1 MKSEKNLNFFRFF
14 KFFQIFSR
22 NFVNTLGHE
31 YLVHEFGCNSYKFHF
46 YFPLYS
52 IEMPS
57 TLVKKSAPK
66 TSKKSDAEVAVE
78 AAPVATPAP
87 VAAAAVVE
95 EPVATVDAADS
106 KDVSSLQAEA
116 NSLIELARQCQTLLQ
131 TLIKGTRATAANIR
145 KLERD
150 VQRLDKK
157 SRKSRENRS
166 TNGNKGLQQ
175 LKPVYTAEMK
185 SFFENNKSLNDND
198 GVLIVD
204 NLTYDSEHLLVSRK
218 QALKLVTSYIKHHN
232 LQDSSNK
239 RRINMDTTLQHLFPE
254 LCAVKDKKG
263 KVVQEEN
270 CYYNTL
276 MKALSRHFTPVA

>member
-1 MKSEKNLNFFRFF
+1 M
-14 KFFQIFSR
+14 
-22 NFVNTLGHE
+22 
-31 YLVHEFGCNSYKFHF
+31 HEFGCNSYKFHF

-66 TSKKSDAEVAVE
+66 TSKKSEVDADVVVE
-78 AAPVATPAP
+78 APVTKSPAP
-87 VAAAAVVE
+87 IVVE
-95 EPVATVDAADS
+95 EPVAAAVVDSAADS

-131 TLIKGTRATAANIR
+131 SLIKGTRATAANIR

-218 QALKLVTSYIKHHN
+218 QALKLVTSYIKNQN

-254 LCAVKDKKG
+254 LCSVKDKKG

>member
-1 MKSEKNLNFFRFF
+1 M
-14 KFFQIFSR
+14 
-22 NFVNTLGHE
+22 
-31 YLVHEFGCNSYKFHF
+31 HEFGCNSYKFHF

-66 TSKKSDAEVAVE
+66 TSKKSDADVAVE
-78 AAPVATPAP
+78 AAPV
-87 VAAAAVVE
+87 VA
-95 EPVATVDAADS
+95 PVATVAVAAEEPVSAAVADSSVDS

-131 TLIKGTRATAANIR
+131 SLIKGTRATAANIR

-175 LKPVYTAEMK
+175 LKPIYTAEMK

-218 QALKLVTSYIKHHN
+218 QALKLVTSYIKHQN

-239 RRINMDTTLQHLFPE
+239 RRINMDSTLQHLFPE
-254 LCAVKDKKG
+254 LCSVKDKKG

>member
-1 MKSEKNLNFFRFF
+1 
-14 KFFQIFSR
+14 
-22 NFVNTLGHE
+22 
-31 YLVHEFGCNSYKFHF
+31 
-46 YFPLYS
+46 
-52 IEMPS
+52 MPS

-66 TSKKSDAEVAVE
+66 TSKKSDADVAVE
-78 AAPVATPAP
+78 AAPVAAP
-87 VAAAAVVE
+87 VAAAAAAVPVE
-95 EPVATVDAADS
+95 EPVSATVVDSSVES

-131 TLIKGTRATAANIR
+131 ALIKGTRTTAANIR

-239 RRINMDTTLQHLFPE
+239 RRINMDSTLQHLFPE
-254 LCAVKDKKG
+254 LCSVKDKKG

>member
-1 MKSEKNLNFFRFF
+1 M
-14 KFFQIFSR
+14 
-22 NFVNTLGHE
+22 NTLGDE

-66 TSKKSDAEVAVE
+66 TSRKSDSDTDVVVE
-78 AAPVATPAP
+78 AASVATPAP
-87 VAAAAVVE
+87 VASATTVE
-95 EPVATVDAADS
+95 EPVSAVVDSSTDS

-131 TLIKGTRATAANIR
+131 NLIKGTRATAANIR

-175 LKPVYTAEMK
+175 LKPIYTSEMK

-218 QALKLVTSYIKHHN
+218 QALKLVTSYIKHQN

>member
-1 MKSEKNLNFFRFF
+1 
-14 KFFQIFSR
+14 
-22 NFVNTLGHE
+22 
-31 YLVHEFGCNSYKFHF
+31 
-46 YFPLYS
+46 
-52 IEMPS
+52 MPS

-66 TSKKSDAEVAVE
+66 TSKKSESDAEVVVE
-78 AAPVATPAP
+78 TPSVKVPEPV
-87 VAAAAVVE
+87 VVE
-95 EPVATVDAADS
+95 EPVATTVVDSSTTDS

-157 SRKSRENRS
+157 SRKNRENRS
-166 TNGNKGLQQ
+166 SNGNKGLQQ

-218 QALKLVTSYIKHHN
+218 QALKLVTSYIKNHN

-263 KVVQEEN
+263 KVIQEEN

>member
-1 MKSEKNLNFFRFF
+1 
-14 KFFQIFSR
+14 
-22 NFVNTLGHE
+22 
-31 YLVHEFGCNSYKFHF
+31 
-46 YFPLYS
+46 
-52 IEMPS
+52 MPS

-66 TSKKSDAEVAVE
+66 TSKKSDADVAVE
-78 AAPVATPAP
+78 VAPVATPA
-87 VAAAAVVE
+87 AAVE
-95 EPVATVDAADS
+95 EPVSSAVVDSSVDS

-116 NSLIELARQCQTLLQ
+116 NALIELARQCQTLLQ

-204 NLTYDSEHLLVSRK
+204 NLTYEHLLVSRK

-239 RRINMDTTLQHLFPE
+239 RRINMDATLQHLFPE

>member
-1 MKSEKNLNFFRFF
+1 
-14 KFFQIFSR
+14 
-22 NFVNTLGHE
+22 
-31 YLVHEFGCNSYKFHF
+31 
-46 YFPLYS
+46 
-52 IEMPS
+52 MPS
-57 TLVKKSAPK
+57 TLLKKSTQK
-66 TSKKSDAEVAVE
+66 SSKKVEAEVSVE
-78 AAPVATPAP
+78 PELVK
-87 VAAAAVVE
+87 VVE
-95 EPVATVDAADS
+95 PVVPQVVSSEQSSLNVGGEYSSAEV
-106 KDVSSLQAEA
+106 KDVSPLQAEA
-116 NSLIELARQCQTLLQ
+116 ANLIELARQCQALLQ
-131 TLIKGTRATAANIR
+131 NLIKGTRATAANIR

-157 SRKSRENRS
+157 SRKNRENRAS
-166 TNGNKGLQQ
+166 NGNKGLQQ
-175 LKPVYTAEMK
+175 LKPVYTLEMK
-185 SFFENNKSLNDND
+185 QFFENNKTLNDND
-198 GVLIVD
+198 GALIVD

-263 KVVQEEN
+263 KVIQEEN

>member
-1 MKSEKNLNFFRFF
+1 M
-14 KFFQIFSR
+14 
-22 NFVNTLGHE
+22 
-31 YLVHEFGCNSYKFHF
+31 HEFGCNSYKFHF

-66 TSKKSDAEVAVE
+66 TSKKSEVDADVVVE
-78 AAPVATPAP
+78 APVTKAPAP
-87 VAAAAVVE
+87 VVVE
-95 EPVATVDAADS
+95 EPVAAAVVDSAADS

-131 TLIKGTRATAANIR
+131 SLIKGTRATAANIR

-218 QALKLVTSYIKHHN
+218 QALKLVTSYIKNQN

-254 LCAVKDKKG
+254 LCSVKDKKG

>member
-1 MKSEKNLNFFRFF
+1 
-14 KFFQIFSR
+14 
-22 NFVNTLGHE
+22 
-31 YLVHEFGCNSYKFHF
+31 
-46 YFPLYS
+46 
-52 IEMPS
+52 MPS

-66 TSKKSDAEVAVE
+66 TSKKSDIEAEV
-78 AAPVATPAP
+78 
-87 VAAAAVVE
+87 VVE
-95 EPVATVDAADS
+95 TPVVKALEPVVVEDPVTATAVDSSTTDS

-157 SRKSRENRS
+157 SRKNRENRS
-166 TNGNKGLQQ
+166 SNGNKGLQQ
-175 LKPVYTAEMK
+175 LKPVYTGEMK

-218 QALKLVTSYIKHHN
+218 QALKLVTSYIKNHN

-254 LCAVKDKKG
+254 LCSVKDKKG

>member
-1 MKSEKNLNFFRFF
+1 M
-14 KFFQIFSR
+14 
-22 NFVNTLGHE
+22 
-31 YLVHEFGCNSYKFHF
+31 HEFGCNSYKFHF
-46 YFPLYS
+46 YFPIYS

-66 TSKKSDAEVAVE
+66 TSKKSDADVAVE
-78 AAPVATPAP
+78 ATPVP
-87 VAAAAVVE
+87 VVAAVVE
-95 EPVATVDAADS
+95 EPVVAVVDSSSDS

-131 TLIKGTRATAANIR
+131 SLIKGTRATAANIR

-218 QALKLVTSYIKHHN
+218 QALKLVTSYIKTQN

-254 LCAVKDKKG
+254 LCSVKDKKG

>member
-1 MKSEKNLNFFRFF
+1 M
-14 KFFQIFSR
+14 
-22 NFVNTLGHE
+22 NTLEVE

-66 TSKKSDAEVAVE
+66 TSKKSEADAAVE
-78 AAPVATPAP
+78 APVASPAP
-87 VAAAAVVE
+87 VVAVVVE
-95 EPVATVDAADS
+95 EPVASVVDSSDS
-106 KDVSSLQAEA
+106 KDVSTLQAEA

-218 QALKLVTSYIKHHN
+218 QALKLVTSYIKNHN

-239 RRINMDTTLQHLFPE
+239 RRINMDSTLQHLFPE

>member
-1 MKSEKNLNFFRFF
+1 M
-14 KFFQIFSR
+14 
-22 NFVNTLGHE
+22 NTLGHE

-66 TSKKSDAEVAVE
+66 TSKKSEVEAVE
-78 AAPVATPAP
+78 AVPVATPSP
-87 VAAAAVVE
+87 VAAASVAPVEETVSAVV
-95 EPVATVDAADS
+95 DSSADS

-218 QALKLVTSYIKHHN
+218 QALKLVTSYIKNHN